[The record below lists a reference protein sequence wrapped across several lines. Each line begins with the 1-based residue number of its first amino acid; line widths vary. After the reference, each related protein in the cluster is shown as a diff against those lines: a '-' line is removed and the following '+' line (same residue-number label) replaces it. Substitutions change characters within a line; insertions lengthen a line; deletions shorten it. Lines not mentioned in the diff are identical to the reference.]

1 MRRFYGF
8 LPGPPMVKAI
18 TLVALAVAALV
29 ALGFLFEWAG
39 DLLDSGGVI
48 GGPQGS

>member
-1 MRRFYGF
+1 MRRFYEM
-8 LPGPPMVKAI
+8 LPGPPIAKVAAMIVI
-18 TLVALAVAALV
+18 LLVALV

-48 GGPQGS
+48 GNSPG

>member
-1 MRRFYGF
+1 MRRFYRF
-8 LPGPPMVKAI
+8 LPGPPSAK
-18 TLVALAVAALV
+18 VAAMIVILLAALI

-48 GGPQGS
+48 GNSPQ

>member
-1 MRRFYGF
+1 MIKRIYSL
-8 LPGPPMVKAI
+8 LPGPPVVRVAVLVVMAAI
-18 TLVALAVAALV
+18 ALV

-48 GGPQGS
+48 GEPPG

>member
-1 MRRFYGF
+1 MIKKIYSL
-8 LPGPPMVKAI
+8 LPGPPALRVIELIVMAA
-18 TLVALAVAALV
+18 VALI

-48 GGPQGS
+48 GEPPG

>member
-1 MRRFYGF
+1 MKRLYSR
-8 LPGPPMVKAI
+8 LPGPPAVKALLLI
-18 TLVALAVAALV
+18 ALIVVAVV

-48 GGPQGS
+48 GDSPS

>member
-1 MRRFYGF
+1 MRRFYGL
-8 LPGPPMVKAI
+8 LPGPPVVKVVTMTAI
-18 TLVALAVAALV
+18 VLIALV

-48 GGPQGS
+48 GEPPGT